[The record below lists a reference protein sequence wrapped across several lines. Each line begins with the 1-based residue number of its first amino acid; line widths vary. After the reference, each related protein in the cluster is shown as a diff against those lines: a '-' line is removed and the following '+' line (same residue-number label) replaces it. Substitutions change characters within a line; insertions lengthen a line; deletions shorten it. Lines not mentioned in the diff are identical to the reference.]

1 MATKR
6 IAKKSVGVAPEEI
19 EPILHRLAD
28 PIAETFEY
36 FLRILL
42 AVVTETAEEMA
53 GSSQKRVKTSSP
65 NDPCFEKTKAAT
77 VQVCSLITPPEG

>member
-42 AVVTETAEEMA
+42 AVVTETVKEMA
-53 GSSQKRVKTSSP
+53 GSSQKRVKGPFAQARKDSCFQKTITTSS
-65 NDPCFEKTKAAT
+65 
-77 VQVCSLITPPEG
+77 